1 MHVRGTWE
9 VQTIPKIAVKIPKRE
24 NSFQSLILRKYLEI
38 FPGTGNVCILFWSSS
53 VLTHNPHEKSST
65 LRLGFFRI
73 QAKGLFDFLTPVT
86 SWHPLSG
93 EHRPLPMVGSGGP
106 AASTFCESLAD
117 ADAAALKRLRFAQYN
132 FSIMLGGLVNV
143 CIFVPAYTETLLHT
157 FIRCLSPK

>member
-1 MHVRGTWE
+1 MGNHLGHFYGSKNVGNMWE
-9 VQTIPKIAVKIPKRE
+9 SHFTKNWRRIPKISI
-24 NSFQSLILRKYLEI
+24 SFFYLNLSRFTEWH
-38 FPGTGNVCILFWSSS
+38 LFQC
-53 VLTHNPHEKSST
+53 PP

-73 QAKGLFDFLTPVT
+73 QAKGLFDFWTPVT
-86 SWHPLSG
+86 SWHPRSG